1 MIYFLAIISGCV
13 IALSFPKFN
22 LYLLAWIAIV
32 PFLYAIEKSK
42 SARSAGFLGFIFGIA
57 LLSINLSWVG
67 VLSNYVGL
75 YAYFGLICFVLF
87 QSIFYAVF
95 AYLSKQLKISLTIW
109 QALLWFVLEIIRGL
123 GPFGVTVGILG
134 LSQTNL
140 LPLIQIA
147 SFSTI
152 YGVSFLVILFNIALA
167 KLIIKP
173 PDAKSVGSTEKRKKE
188 PPLSVSGIT
197 TRIVSEYLLLII
209 SLLLIIVSLAF
220 GYYELNYNKT
230 RNSNKQITISII
242 QGNIPQEKKLA
253 SQYNQ
258 EIFDIH
264 RDLSLQA
271 AKDNPQIIIWP
282 ETAILSY
289 IPFDASYLAQI
300 KLMLKKT
307 QSYLIMGSPDH
318 DQSFN
323 AYNTILC
330 FSPTGEIISKYN
342 KQHLVPFGEYLP
354 FKPLSSFILQGTDY
368 FGKDFTAGKNSPPF
382 VINGIR
388 IGSVICFE
396 TTLPFFMKNKA
407 NEGTDV
413 LLVVTNDAWFKNSS
427 APYEHFNNAIYRAIE
442 NRKYFIQ
449 SANTGISGLIDP
461 YGRVLKKLD
470 LNTQGFLTFK
480 VSLP

>member
-13 IALSFPKFN
+13 LALSFPKFN
-22 LYLLAWIAIV
+22 LYLLAWIAII
-32 PFLYAIEKSK
+32 PFLYTIEKSK
-42 SARSAGFLGFIFGIA
+42 SARSAGFLGFLFGIA
-57 LLSINLSWVG
+57 FLSINLSWVG

-95 AYLSKQLKISLTIW
+95 AYLSKQLKINLTIW
-109 QALLWFVLEIIRGL
+109 QALLWVSIEILRGL
-123 GPFGVTVGILG
+123 GPFGVAVGVLG
-134 LSQTNL
+134 LSQISL

-147 SFSTI
+147 SFSTV
-152 YGVSFLVILFNIALA
+152 YGVSFLVILLNIALA
-167 KLIIKP
+167 KLLIK
-173 PDAKSVGSTEKRKKE
+173 K
-188 PPLSVSGIT
+188 
-197 TRIVSEYLLLII
+197 EYLLLATSII
-209 SLLLIIVSLAF
+209 LVVFSISF
-220 GYYELNYNKT
+220 GEATL
-230 RNSNKQITISII
+230 RGSPMRSNKQITISIV

-253 SQYNQ
+253 SHYNQ

-282 ETAILSY
+282 ETTILSY
-289 IPFDASYLAQI
+289 IPFDASYLGQI
-300 KLMLKKT
+300 KEMLSKT
-307 QSYLIMGSPDH
+307 HSYLIMGSPDH
-318 DQSFN
+318 DRSFN
-323 AYNTILC
+323 AYNTILS
-330 FSPTGEIISKYN
+330 FSPTGEIISKYY

-407 NEGTDV
+407 NEGADV
-413 LLVVTNDAWFKNSS
+413 LLVVTNDAWFKDSS
-427 APYEHFNNAIYRAIE
+427 APFEHFNNAIYRAIE

-449 SANTGISGLIDP
+449 VANTGISGLIDP

-470 LNTQGFLTFK
+470 LNTRGFLTFK
-480 VSLP
+480 VPLP

>member
-1 MIYFLAIISGCV
+1 MIYFLPILSG
-13 IALSFPKFN
+13 ILLSLAFPKFD
-22 LYLLAWIAIV
+22 LFFLAWIGII
-32 PFLYAIEKSK
+32 PFLCAIEKCK
-42 SARSAGFLGFIFGIA
+42 SARSAGFIGFLFGVSFLA
-57 LLSINLSWVG
+57 INLSWVNI
-67 VLSNYVGL
+67 LSDYVGL
-75 YAYFGLICFVLF
+75 YASLGWICFFLF
-87 QSIFYAVF
+87 QSLFFAAF
-95 AYLSKQLKISLTIW
+95 AYSSKQLKINLTIW
-109 QALLWFVLEIIRGL
+109 QALLWFLIEILRGL

-147 SFSTI
+147 SFSTV

-167 KLIIKP
+167 KLIIK
-173 PDAKSVGSTEKRKKE
+173 K
-188 PPLSVSGIT
+188 
-197 TRIVSEYLLLII
+197 EYLLFVIAVILII
-209 SLLLIIVSLAF
+209 LSIFF
-220 GYYELNYNKT
+220 GEATLRGSPT
-230 RNSNKQITISII
+230 RSNKQITISII

-300 KLMLKKT
+300 KLMLKKA
-307 QSYLIMGSPDH
+307 QSHLIMGSPDH

-330 FSPTGEIISKYN
+330 FSPTGEIISKYY

-407 NEGTDV
+407 NEGADI

-449 SANTGISGLIDP
+449 VANTGISGLIDP

-470 LNTQGFLTFK
+470 LNTRGFLTFK
-480 VSLP
+480 VPFP